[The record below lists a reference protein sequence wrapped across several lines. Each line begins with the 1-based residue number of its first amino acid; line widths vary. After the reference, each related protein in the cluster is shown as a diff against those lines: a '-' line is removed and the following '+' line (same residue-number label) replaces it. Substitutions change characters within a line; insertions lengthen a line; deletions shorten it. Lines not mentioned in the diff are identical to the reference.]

1 MVWLVLIGILGMAF
15 LGAMYM
21 AEKKGAAEENA
32 KDIQDTANNLEKA
45 KDATDEVDR
54 LSATDKRDRLRQKFG
69 K

>member
-1 MVWLVLIGILGMAF
+1 MAWLVLIGILGMAF

-32 KDIQDTANNLEKA
+32 KDIKTTADNLKEA
-45 KDATDEVDR
+45 KDAMDEVDR
-54 LSATDKRDRLRQKFG
+54 LDDAAKREWLRRKFG

>member
-1 MVWLVLIGILGMAF
+1 MVWLVLLAILGMAF

-32 KDIQDTANNLEKA
+32 KDIQATANNLEKA
-45 KDATDEVDR
+45 KDAADDINR
-54 LSATDKRDRLRQKFG
+54 LSATDKRKRLRTKFG